1 MRANYL
7 TIKVLLAAAAYINYL
22 MMNYFYLQRLFYYL
36 SSGQEMVHWWNHF
49 YVWAHNPFFLKQQK
63 KENVTAREMKTVLTL

>member
-22 MMNYFYLQRLFYYL
+22 MMNYFYLKRLFYYL
-36 SSGQEMVHWWNHF
+36 SSGQEMVHW
-49 YVWAHNPFFLKQQK
+49 
-63 KENVTAREMKTVLTL
+63 

>member
-1 MRANYL
+1 MTCLNLKGTSYPNSTTMRANYL

-36 SSGQEMVHWWNHF
+36 SSGQEMVHW
-49 YVWAHNPFFLKQQK
+49 
-63 KENVTAREMKTVLTL
+63 

>member
-36 SSGQEMVHWWNHF
+36 SSGQEMVEL
-49 YVWAHNPFFLKQQK
+49 VKPFLRLSTQSFFF
-63 KENVTAREMKTVLTL
+63 